1 MRDHRRDVD
10 LSALPPDKAEVVRA
24 FAATLQQVCEEETEK
39 LLLSLYGFELFC
51 DGIAALRVEQ
61 MSPIPRSGV
70 KSRSEPARSRNIGE
84 DLDRDGYAPMSA
96 LGGSGRAASKEEVR
110 V

>member
-39 LLLSLYGFELFC
+39 LLLSLYGFELFR
-51 DGIAALRVEQ
+51 DGIAALRAEQ
-61 MSPIPRSGV
+61 MSPDSPFWREVEERTG
-70 KSRSEPARSRNIGE
+70 AQ
-84 DLDRDGYAPMSA
+84 
-96 LGGSGRAASKEEVR
+96 SKYR
-110 V
+110 